1 MLAKAALLDRR
12 TVGKAE
18 IVAWQEIL
26 SDVDAADAFD
36 AVAIHYSQTSDWL
49 MPVHIRAIADRLDRD
64 RRRAAREARESEQ
77 QRAIEAQSRTDR
89 RAEIAAGIR
98 NLLRERGYPGDPS
111 KLHPRRDYWDRERR
125 AYERQRDAQ
134 PNPAFV
140 ALPPD
145 GGHPMATVDGA

>member
-64 RRRAAREARESEQ
+64 RRRAAREAHEAEQ
-77 QRAIEAQSRTDR
+77 QRALEAQPRTDR
-89 RAEIAAGIR
+89 RAEIVAMIR
-98 NLLRERGYPGDPS
+98 ELLPAGDPVA
-111 KLHPRRDYWDRERR
+111 LRPRAHYWDRERR
-125 AYERQRDAQ
+125 LYERQRDAT

-140 ALPPD
+140 ALPPED
-145 GGHPMATVDGA
+145 GHPMATVDGA